1 MVQAS
6 TLNSVLISRLSVVN
20 WDITAYSINIGML
33 GAIISSSGT
42 NWINF
47 TFPS

>member
-20 WDITAYSINIGML
+20 WDITTYSINIGML
-33 GAIISSSGT
+33 GAIISSGT